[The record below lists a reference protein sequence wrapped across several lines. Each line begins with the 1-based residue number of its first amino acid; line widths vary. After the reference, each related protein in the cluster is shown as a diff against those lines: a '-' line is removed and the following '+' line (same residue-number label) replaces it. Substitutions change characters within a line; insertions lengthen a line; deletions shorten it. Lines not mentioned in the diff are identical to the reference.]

1 MRQIQMVDTHTQYQ
15 KIKTEVD
22 QAVIGVLES
31 SAFINGKPVQT
42 FASNLST
49 YLGVNHT
56 IPCGNGTD
64 AFRLQ

>member
-42 FASNLST
+42 FASNLAT
-49 YLGVNHT
+49 
-56 IPCGNGTD
+56 
-64 AFRLQ
+64 